1 MDYLISIVLI
11 AFSALFSGLTLGL
24 MSLDVQTLKRKAEL
38 KDKQARRVLRV
49 RERGNLLLTTL
60 LLGNVAVNAI
70 LAIYL
75 GSIASGLLASLLAT
89 GLIFLF
95 GEIIPQAIISRH
107 ALAFG
112 ARTAWLVRLLIILL
126 FPIAGLIAW
135 ILDKTLGAEVPSVYS
150 RHELLKVIE
159 EHEDSN
165 HSDIDED
172 EERIIKGALTYSTK
186 KASDVMT
193 PRSVLMMLEMS
204 QRLTPALVKQM
215 RDAGYSRFPV
225 YDQDENDIVGILYA
239 KDLLGRKLSGKH
251 VKDFMDRKV
260 YAVHQHTKLDEV
272 LNAFLKTKHH
282 MFVVLDEFETLVGI
296 LTVEDIIE
304 EIVGVEIVDEFDVYT
319 DMQEVAKRRVKK

>member
-1 MDYLISIVLI
+1 MDYLISILLI

-38 KDKQARRVLRV
+38 KDKQARRVLGV

-95 GEIIPQAIISRH
+95 GEIIPQAVISRH
-107 ALAFG
+107 ALSFG

-126 FPIAGLIAW
+126 FPIAGPIAW

-172 EERIIKGALTYSTK
+172 EERIIKGALTYSNK
-186 KASDVMT
+186 RASDVMT
-193 PRSVLMMLEMS
+193 PRSVLMMLEVT
-204 QRLTPALVKQM
+204 QRLTPALIKQM

-225 YDQDENDIVGILYA
+225 YNKDENDVVGILYA
-239 KDLLGRKLSGKH
+239 KDLLGRKLSGKV
-251 VKDFMDRKV
+251 VKDFVDRRV
-260 YAVHQHTKLDEV
+260 YAVHQHTNLDEV

-296 LTVEDIIE
+296 VTVEDIIE

-319 DMQEVAKRRVKK
+319 DMQEVAKRRTKK